1 MSPASARWACR
12 PSVLSSVK
20 RRDICSRPVMW
31 GFCPLAL
38 EALAPRAGIV
48 ENSSCIQRASRYLQ
62 EQRDHSQSQE
72 SCQVQA
78 ELLWVGLAP
87 QGVTSV
93 GHLAQFPCP
102 RIAQRPMRWKTLLVL
117 VDAGKCVT
125 AKRVPGEGRN
135 LFLKEGLFS
144 TLLLWSPWK
153 WQRDPNKKSAS
164 LGKGGPNFP
173 PSKSRL

>member
-1 MSPASARWACR
+1 
-12 PSVLSSVK
+12 
-20 RRDICSRPVMW
+20 MW

-38 EALAPRAGIV
+38 EALAPRARSV

-87 QGVTSV
+87 QGITSV

-135 LFLKEGLFS
+135 LFPALVSMEMAARPKQEVSFLGEGRAELPTIEVSAMNYFIS
-144 TLLLWSPWK
+144 T
-153 WQRDPNKKSAS
+153 RCH
-164 LGKGGPNFP
+164 GTGI
-173 PSKSRL
+173 PSR